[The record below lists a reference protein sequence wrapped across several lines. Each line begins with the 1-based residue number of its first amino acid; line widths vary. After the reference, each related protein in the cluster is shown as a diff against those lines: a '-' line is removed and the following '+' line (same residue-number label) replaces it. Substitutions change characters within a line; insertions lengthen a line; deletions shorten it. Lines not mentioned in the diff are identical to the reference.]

1 MSSEST
7 RADAFELSAD
17 PSVYVPRL
25 ALESALAELC
35 ELIGKTPACTALT
48 GEAGLGKT
56 LLLHVLQERLGGAFE
71 CLYVPSPRTAKAP
84 TELWSWVAGAIGLG
98 SGEDDR
104 GAVLG
109 RAHSLAADGLGL
121 VLLVDDA
128 AALAAATRSELIA
141 ACETPGLSL
150 VLAFAAEDLA
160 PLEALPAN
168 VRRIDIGP
176 PMTLVETRAYV
187 QARLRRS
194 EPEGEIGGRLG
205 ARRLAELHEASG
217 GVPARLHALLDAQ
230 LRSSGAEPS
239 VSQTD
244 EPRPI
249 AASETAAAQPAAQ
262 PVGTRAASNALRYLL
277 AQLQTPR
284 TQLAIAVLL
293 GVLTG
298 GFWLFALQRVGGAAS
313 VGVPVER
320 FEMPRPEV
328 APKPLPA
335 AEPVPSIPAVPI
347 VPVPAMP
354 VEEPLPA
361 APEHSAKASAQPM
374 PAAAKPVAAT
384 VRSPE
389 QVAPRAQRSGLQDV
403 PDRAAPVPDASQ
415 SETPVVL
422 VSAKFP
428 DEHVPATL
436 EATPPVPPPPGPRLS
451 VNAAPWAE
459 IHLDG
464 KPVGETPLGELSVA
478 PGPHVVTATLP
489 GGRVIERSVEA
500 RSGDLYLVF
509 P

>member
-1 MSSEST
+1 MSSEPT

-35 ELIGKTPACTALT
+35 ELIGKTPSCTALT

-71 CLYVPSPRTAKAP
+71 CLYVPSPRMAKAP

-109 RAHSLAADGLGL
+109 RAHSLAADGSGL

-168 VRRIDIGP
+168 VRRIDLGP
-176 PMTLVETRAYV
+176 PMTLVEMRAYV

-230 LRSSGAEPS
+230 LRRSGAEPS

-249 AASETAAAQPAAQ
+249 AEGETAAAQPAAQ

-335 AEPVPSIPAVPI
+335 AKPVPSIPAV
-347 VPVPAMP
+347 P

-361 APEHSAKASAQPM
+361 APERSAKASARPK
-374 PAAAKPVAAT
+374 PVAPVAAT

-389 QVAPRAQRSGLQDV
+389 QVAPRALRSGLQDV
-403 PDRAAPVPDASQ
+403 TDRAAPVPDASR
-415 SETPVVL
+415 SETPVQL
-422 VSAKFP
+422 VSARFP

-436 EATPPVPPPPGPRLS
+436 EATPPVPPPAGPRLS

-464 KPVGETPLGELSVA
+464 KPVGETPLGELAVA

-489 GGRVIERSVEA
+489 DGRVIERSVEA
-500 RSGDLYLVF
+500 RVGDVYLVF

>member
-1 MSSEST
+1 MSSEPT
-7 RADAFELSAD
+7 RVDAFELSAD
-17 PSVYVPRL
+17 PSAYVPRL
-25 ALESALAELC
+25 ALESALAELS

-48 GEAGLGKT
+48 GETGLGKT

-71 CLYVPSPRTAKAP
+71 CLYVPSPRRAKAP
-84 TELWSWVAGAIGLG
+84 AELWSWVAGAIGLG
-98 SGEDDR
+98 TGEDDR

-109 RAHSLAADGLGL
+109 RALSLAADGSGL

-128 AALAAATRSELIA
+128 AALPAATRSELIV

-160 PLEALPAN
+160 PLEALPAH
-168 VRRIDIGP
+168 VRRIDLGP

-194 EPEGEIGGRLG
+194 DPDGEISGRLG

-217 GVPARLHALLDAQ
+217 GIPARLHALLDAQ

-239 VSQTD
+239 ISQTD
-244 EPRPI
+244 EPSPI
-249 AASETAAAQPAAQ
+249 AESETAAAHPAAE
-262 PVGTRAASNALRYLL
+262 PVVTRAAPNALRYLL
-277 AQLQTPR
+277 AQLHRPR

-320 FEMPRPEV
+320 FEMPRREV
-328 APKPLPA
+328 AP
-335 AEPVPSIPAVPI
+335 
-347 VPVPAMP
+347 
-354 VEEPLPA
+354 EPLPA
-361 APEHSAKASAQPM
+361 AKPAPPQPVPAVPMEQPLPALQERGAKAAVSKPV
-374 PAAAKPVAAT
+374 AAKPVAAA
-384 VRSPE
+384 VRAPE
-389 QVAPRAQRSGLQDV
+389 QVAPRDPR
-403 PDRAAPVPDASQ
+403 PPVPDPAQ
-415 SETPVVL
+415 SEAPVQV

-436 EATPPVPPPPGPRLS
+436 EETPPAPPPSGPRLS

-464 KPVGETPLGELSVA
+464 KPVGETPLGELAVA

-489 GGRVIERSVEA
+489 DGRVIERSVEA
-500 RSGDLYLVF
+500 GAGDLYLVF

>member
-1 MSSEST
+1 MSSEPT

-35 ELIGKTPACTALT
+35 ELIGKTPSCTALT

-71 CLYVPSPRTAKAP
+71 CLYVPSPRMAKAP

-109 RAHSLAADGLGL
+109 RAHSLAADGSGL

-168 VRRIDIGP
+168 VRRIDLGP

-230 LRSSGAEPS
+230 LRRSGAEPS

-249 AASETAAAQPAAQ
+249 AEGETAAAQPAAQ

-284 TQLAIAVLL
+284 TQLAMAVLL

-298 GFWLFALQRVGGAAS
+298 GFWYFALQRVGGAAS

-320 FEMPRPEV
+320 FEMPRHEV
-328 APKPLPA
+328 AP
-335 AEPVPSIPAVPI
+335 
-347 VPVPAMP
+347 
-354 VEEPLPA
+354 EPLPA
-361 APEHSAKASAQPM
+361 AKPASAPPV
-374 PAAAKPVAAT
+374 PAVPVGAAMRA
-384 VRSPE
+384 PE
-389 QVAPRAQRSGLQDV
+389 QVAPRAPR
-403 PDRAAPVPDASQ
+403 PPVLDASQ
-415 SETPVVL
+415 AETPVQL

-436 EATPPVPPPPGPRLS
+436 EATPPAPPPAGPRLS

-464 KPVGETPLGELSVA
+464 KPVGETPLGELAVA

-489 GGRVIERSVEA
+489 DGRVIERSVEA
-500 RSGDLYLVF
+500 RVGDVYLVF